1 MTTKEQKRADKEFAK
16 KTKQYEKNL
25 REAYAK
31 RKKELPII
39 IENLQSQKELLSIR
53 DRLVTVAP
61 PLHDIIQNLSVYVP
75 EIMAKELTAPCIA
88 LNDYALAKYKK
99 ADKRGPEIQLD
110 IILTQKKRLSEI
122 QGYVEKEEDVIHS
135 FTEIVDNLQALCPE
149 KFIELADM
157 LNSMNDKALEHLLQ
171 IQQNYNN

>member
-16 KTKQYEKNL
+16 KTQQYEKNL

-99 ADKRGPEIQLD
+99 ADKKGAEIQLD

>member
-1 MTTKEQKRADKEFAK
+1 MTTKEQKRADKAFAK

-25 REAYAK
+25 REAYVK
-31 RKKELPII
+31 RKKELPSI
-39 IENLQSQKELLSIR
+39 IEILQSQKELLSIR
-53 DRLVTVAP
+53 ERLVSVAP

-75 EIMAKELTAPCIA
+75 EIMAKELIAPCIV

-99 ADKRGPEIQLD
+99 VDKKNAELQLD
-110 IILTQKKRLSEI
+110 VILTQKKRLNEI
-122 QGYVEKEEDVIHS
+122 NTYVEKGEDVIHS

-149 KFIELADM
+149 KFLELADM
-157 LNSMNDKALEHLLQ
+157 LNSMNDKALEHMLQ

>member
-75 EIMAKELTAPCIA
+75 EIMAKELIAPCIA

-99 ADKRGPEIQLD
+99 ADKKGSEIQLD

-149 KFIELADM
+149 KFLELADM

>member
-88 LNDYALAKYKK
+88 LNDYALAKYK
-99 ADKRGPEIQLD
+99 R
-110 IILTQKKRLSEI
+110 
-122 QGYVEKEEDVIHS
+122 
-135 FTEIVDNLQALCPE
+135 
-149 KFIELADM
+149 
-157 LNSMNDKALEHLLQ
+157 
-171 IQQNYNN
+171 

>member
-25 REAYAK
+25 KEAYAK

-53 DRLVTVAP
+53 DRLVAVSP

-75 EIMAKELTAPCIA
+75 EIMVKELTAPCIA

-99 ADKRGPEIQLD
+99 ADKKGAELQLD
-110 IILTQKKRLSEI
+110 IIITQKKRLSEI
-122 QGYVEKEEDVIHS
+122 QEYVEKEEDVIHS

-149 KFIELADM
+149 KFLELADM

>member
-31 RKKELPII
+31 RKKELPVI

-99 ADKRGPEIQLD
+99 ADKRGAEIQLD